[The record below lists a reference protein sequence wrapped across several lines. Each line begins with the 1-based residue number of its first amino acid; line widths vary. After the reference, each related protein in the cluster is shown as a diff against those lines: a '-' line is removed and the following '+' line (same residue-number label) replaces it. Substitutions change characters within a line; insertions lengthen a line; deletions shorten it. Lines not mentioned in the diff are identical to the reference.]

1 MTRVAVVGHVEWIEF
16 LSVDRVPAAG
26 DIAHGTDAWEEA
38 AGGGAVA
45 AVQLARMAGEAT
57 FYTVVGDDEV
67 GRRAIDRLEAL
78 GVRVRST
85 RRPAPTRRGVTF
97 VDGAGERTITT
108 IGARLAPSGEDP
120 LPWAELE
127 AADAVYLTAADV
139 SATWAARRCRLLVAA
154 SRDRPGL
161 VAARAPVD
169 VLVGSARD
177 PAERFAADSLDP
189 APALVVQTEG
199 AQGGWWER
207 PDGTSGRWAAAELP
221 GPRVDTYGA
230 GDTFAA
236 GLTFALGRGDGLD
249 EALAFAARCGAA
261 CLTGRGP
268 YGAALPRA

>member
-16 LSVDRVPAAG
+16 VRVDRVPGAG

-57 FYTVVGDDEV
+57 FFTVVGDDEV
-67 GRRAIDRLEAL
+67 GRRAVARLESL
-78 GVRVRST
+78 GVRVLCA
-85 RRPAPTRRGVTF
+85 RRPGPTRRGVTF
-97 VDGAGERTITT
+97 VDSAGERTITT

-120 LPWAELE
+120 LQWAELDD
-127 AADAVYLTAADV
+127 ADAVYLTAADV
-139 SATWAARRCRLLVAA
+139 AATWAARQARLLVAA
-154 SRDRPGL
+154 ARDRPGL
-161 VAARAPVD
+161 AAAGAPVN

-177 PAERFAADSLDP
+177 AAERYEAGSLEP
-189 APALVVQTEG
+189 APGLVVQTEG
-199 AQGGWWER
+199 AQGGSWDR
-207 PDGTSGRWAAAELP
+207 ADGTSGRWAASELP

-236 GLTFALGRGDGLD
+236 GLTFALGRGDALD

-268 YGAALPRA
+268 YGAPLPRA